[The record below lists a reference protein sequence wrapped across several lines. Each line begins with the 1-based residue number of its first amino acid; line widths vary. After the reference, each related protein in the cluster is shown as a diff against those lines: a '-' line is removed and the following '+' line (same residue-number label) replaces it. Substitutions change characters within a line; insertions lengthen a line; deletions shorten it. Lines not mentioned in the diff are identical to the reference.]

1 MLSPQSLIVIVT
13 PLTPVLIPLQT
24 LDQVL
29 RRLQTAAMQ
38 GDAATRGC
46 TAYSQPRVAGQWPCK
61 ATWTRTGPDT
71 QQRGHARGRPRVCRH
86 TNWAHSRPIVALE
99 ITCNVAFTAAAVAA
113 VLASSAEE
121 SPVRPLVLDER
132 LDSWCR

>member
-38 GDAATRGC
+38 GGPRGGARLTR
-46 TAYSQPRVAGQWPCK
+46 SHV
-61 ATWTRTGPDT
+61 
-71 QQRGHARGRPRVCRH
+71 
-86 TNWAHSRPIVALE
+86 
-99 ITCNVAFTAAAVAA
+99 
-113 VLASSAEE
+113 
-121 SPVRPLVLDER
+121 
-132 LDSWCR
+132 